1 MRVAIIDD
9 SCMQTRISV
18 ADHDD
23 EHTIE
28 ITDAEWAEFNDAEE
42 RYETLLAR
50 FKQRQLAERQL
61 ALGEIA
67 QLRARLSQL
76 EARLGVAPAP
86 APVAAAPAKPQAPI
100 DETDAGIGGRA
111 EPWMGSMSTAD
122 LRDAHA
128 ELRQR
133 TAEKRLKLR

>member
-1 MRVAIIDD
+1 MKIAIIDD
-9 SCMQTRISV
+9 SCMQTRVSV
-18 ADHDD
+18 AEQDD

-28 ITDAEWAEFNDAEE
+28 ITDAEWAEFNDVEE
-42 RYETLLAR
+42 RYESMLGD
-50 FKQRQLAERQL
+50 FKMRQLAQRQM
-61 ALGEIA
+61 AVAEIA

-76 EARLGVAPAP
+76 EARLGVAPTP
-86 APVAAAPAKPQAPI
+86 APVAAAPAAPI
-100 DETDAGIGGRA
+100 DETDAGMGGRA